1 MAGTLSSLA
10 PVFAL
15 IALGYLLKARAVF
28 GAAFWDGAE
37 RLTFYF
43 LFPALLVVSIG
54 GADVKGLAMLPMAAA
69 LAAATLIVAGVL
81 VWLRPRLAGR
91 GLDGAQF
98 ASVLQGAIRPNT
110 YVAIAVLV
118 ALYGKAGLPLA
129 AVAIVAVIPLVNFL
143 GIVAHLRWARSPS
156 GAAVA
161 PGWGEAVVPALKN
174 PIIIA
179 CLVGAALNLFG
190 IGVPPVIGPVL
201 EIVGRAALPMGL
213 MAVGAGLDLAAA
225 RDARAA
231 VAGTALL
238 KLVAMPAA
246 VVVACWVF
254 GVDGVTRS
262 AAVLFAAMPVSA
274 TAYVVSTQMGGD
286 SRLMAGVVAA
296 TTVVAAVTLPLAVMV
311 GGP

>member
-28 GAAFWDGAE
+28 GAGFWDGAE

-43 LFPALLVVSIG
+43 LFPALLLVSIG

-69 LAAATLIVAGVL
+69 LAAATLIVAGAL
-81 VWLRPRLAGR
+81 MGLRPRLAGL
-91 GLDGAQF
+91 GVDGPGF
-98 ASVLQGAIRPNT
+98 ASLLQGAIRPNT
-110 YVAIAVLV
+110 YVGIAVLV

-129 AVAIVAVIPLVNFL
+129 AVAIVAVIPLVNFI
-143 GIVAHLRWARSPS
+143 GIVAHLRWARP
-156 GAAVA
+156 AATTATA

-174 PIIIA
+174 PIIVA
-179 CLVGAALNLFG
+179 CLLGAALNLLG
-190 IGVPPVIGPVL
+190 IGMPPVIGPTL
-201 EIVGRAALPMGL
+201 EIAGRAALPLGL
-213 MAVGAGLDLAAA
+213 MAVGAGLELKAA

-231 VAGTALL
+231 VAGTAIL
-238 KLVAMPAA
+238 KLVVMPIA

-254 GVDGVTRS
+254 GVEGVTRGAS
-262 AAVLFAAMPVSA
+262 VIFAALPVSA

-296 TTVVAAVTLPLAVMV
+296 TTVAAAVTLPLAVMV
-311 GGP
+311 AG

>member
-1 MAGTLSSLA
+1 MAGMLSSLA

-28 GAAFWDGAE
+28 GAAFWEGAE

-81 VWLRPRLAGR
+81 VWLRPQLAGR

-118 ALYGKAGLPLA
+118 AFYGKAGLPLA

-143 GIVAHLRWARSPS
+143 GIVTHLRWARRPS
-156 GAAVA
+156 GTTAA

-174 PIIIA
+174 PIIVA
-179 CLVGAALNLFG
+179 CLVGAALNLLG
-190 IGVPPVIGPVL
+190 IGVPPVVGPIL

-225 RDARAA
+225 RDARVTVA
-231 VAGTALL
+231 VTTAL
-238 KLVAMPAA
+238 KLVVMPVA
-246 VVVACWVF
+246 VVVTCWVF

-262 AAVLFAAMPVSA
+262 AAILFAAMPVSA

-296 TTVVAAVTLPLAVMV
+296 TTIAAAITLPLAVMV
-311 GGP
+311 GG

>member
-1 MAGTLSSLA
+1 MAGALSSLV

-15 IALGYLLKARAVF
+15 IALGYLLKAKGVF
-28 GAAFWDGAE
+28 GAAFWEGAE

-54 GADVKGLAMLPMAAA
+54 GADVRGLAMLPMAAA
-69 LAAATLIVAGVL
+69 LASATLVVAGVL

-110 YVAIAVLV
+110 YVGIAVLV

-143 GIVAHLRWARSPS
+143 GIVAHLRWARPAS
-156 GAAVA
+156 GTAAA
-161 PGWGEAVVPALKN
+161 AGWGEAVVPALKN
-174 PIIIA
+174 PIIVA
-179 CLVGAALNLFG
+179 CLVGAALNLLG
-190 IGVPPVIGPVL
+190 IGVPPVVGPIL

-213 MAVGAGLDLAAA
+213 MSVGAGLDPAAA
-225 RDARAA
+225 RDARVA

-246 VVVACWVF
+246 VAIACWVF

-262 AAVLFAAMPVSA
+262 AAVLFAALPVSA

-286 SRLMAGVVAA
+286 SRLMAGVVVA
-296 TTVVAAVTLPLAVMV
+296 TTVAAAITLPLAAIV